1 MPPDPS
7 DVKPRIIVCGLGR
20 TGYKVF
26 CLLKQQRARVAGIH
40 DCSLQAHQ
48 AHHAGD
54 VVIGDLRSA
63 DTLIAAGVKDA
74 QVLVLAAG
82 DDALNLA
89 ILTLARVLNAKIRI
103 VNRLF
108 NTSLGDRLDQTLSD
122 HVSMSVAGLA
132 APVFTFA
139 ALGNRAIG
147 QLRLANLTWPIHEE
161 LIDEYHPWCGRS
173 LRDLWDDQERM
184 LIYYLPATDRID
196 LISAIETGQCLQ
208 RSDRLIIA
216 TKPNVRAVPR
226 NLVHRLRTVW
236 GSLNHVQQRIR
247 PTLVVLGALVA
258 TILVATL
265 TYTMVNSQYSI
276 VDALYFSVGM
286 ITGAGGNE
294 GVAEQAP
301 ADIKVFTVIMMLVG
315 TGVIGICYALL
326 NDLILGT
333 RFRRLF
339 STAQIPRGH
348 HHIVCGLGGVGMQVV
363 SHLHANGGDLVVLE
377 NDPNNRF
384 LNVARSLKVPV
395 LHGDASLSA
404 TLEAAKI
411 HQADALLAV
420 TSDDVANLEI
430 ALSAKGL
437 APKLPVIVR
446 TQDPEFAALTEQVFD
461 FEAVLSPADLAAPS
475 FAAAALGGRILGNG
489 MTAGILWVALATLIT
504 PGHPFCGQR
513 VKQAAMQADFVPL
526 YIETGHQTIHGW
538 DLLELSLSAGDV
550 LYLTM
555 PATHLEQLWRVHSS
569 EIGIIR

>member
-1 MPPDPS
+1 MINVHSTAVPSDPS
-7 DVKPRIIVCGLGR
+7 NVKPRIIVCGLGR

-26 CLLKQQRARVAGIH
+26 CLLKQQGARVVGVH
-40 DCSLQAHQ
+40 DCPLQGHQ

-54 VVIGDLRSA
+54 VVTGDLRSA

-89 ILTLARVLNAKIRI
+89 ILTLARVLNTKIRI
-103 VNRLF
+103 INRLF

-147 QLRLANLTWPIHEE
+147 QLRLANHTWPIHEE
-161 LIDEYHPWCGRS
+161 LIDEQHPWYGRP
-173 LRDLWDDQERM
+173 LQDLWDDRGRM

-196 LISAIETGQCLQ
+196 LISAIDTGQCLQ
-208 RSDRLIIA
+208 RGDRLIVA
-216 TKPNVRAVPR
+216 TKPSVRAVPR

-236 GSLNHVQQRIR
+236 VSLDHFQRHIR
-247 PTLVVLGALVA
+247 PTIVVLAALVA

-265 TYTMVNSQYSI
+265 TYTLVNSEYSI
-276 VDALYFSVGM
+276 VDTLYFSVGM

-339 STAQIPRGH
+339 RTVQVPRGR

-363 SHLHANGGDLVVLE
+363 SHLHANGGDLVILE
-377 NDPNNRF
+377 NDLNNRF

-411 HQADALLAV
+411 HQADSLLAV

-437 APKLPVIVR
+437 APKLSVIVR
-446 TQDPEFAALTEQVFD
+446 TQDPEFAALAQQVFD

-475 FAAAALGGRILGNG
+475 FAAAALG
-489 MTAGILWVALATLIT
+489 
-504 PGHPFCGQR
+504 
-513 VKQAAMQADFVPL
+513 
-526 YIETGHQTIHGW
+526 
-538 DLLELSLSAGDV
+538 
-550 LYLTM
+550 
-555 PATHLEQLWRVHSS
+555 
-569 EIGIIR
+569 